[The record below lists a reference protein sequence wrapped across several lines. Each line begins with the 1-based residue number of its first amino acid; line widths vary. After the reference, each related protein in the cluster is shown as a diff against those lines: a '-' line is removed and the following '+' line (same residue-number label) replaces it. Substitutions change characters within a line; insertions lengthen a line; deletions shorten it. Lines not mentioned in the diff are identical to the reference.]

1 MEKENP
7 INNGFQLFTQVSVLP
22 KYFFYILG
30 GLASSLSRAKW
41 LEDPVSSQVPFHL
54 FDEHFIFFKWLC
66 RYFVCFVNLKA

>member
-30 GLASSLSRAKW
+30 GPASSLSRAKW
-41 LEDPVSSQVPFHL
+41 LEDPVSSQVAFHS
-54 FDEHFIFFKWLC
+54 FDEHFIFFKWWRC
-66 RYFVCFVNLKA
+66 CFVNLKA

>member
-41 LEDPVSSQVPFHL
+41 LEDPVSSQVAVAVSL
-54 FDEHFIFFKWLC
+54 FRLFLES
-66 RYFVCFVNLKA
+66 